1 MVLYSTV
8 TDPVL
13 QARCAEDLEHLS
25 QGESAHLDVND
36 SSPKNQSLIVIY
48 TILAVVAAS
57 AVGLHR
63 FLPLRYKMYDLMFAK
78 AHYIEDKM
86 AIRSLES
93 RLGASFNFALLVVT
107 LGIVVMVL
115 NKPNTAEADASAVPI
130 ETSNEILKEGF
141 GRIHLHAKTFAHNS
155 GAGKIPALESR
166 LEEFIQEC
174 IAHQHY

>member
-1 MVLYSTV
+1 
-8 TDPVL
+8 
-13 QARCAEDLEHLS
+13 
-25 QGESAHLDVND
+25 
-36 SSPKNQSLIVIY
+36 
-48 TILAVVAAS
+48 
-57 AVGLHR
+57 
-63 FLPLRYKMYDLMFAK
+63 MYDLMFAK

-115 NKPNTAEADASAVPI
+115 NKPNTAEADALVPVPI

-155 GAGKIPALESR
+155 GAGKNSALESR